1 MGDDGD
7 TKRQAAMAPAAAMT
21 MCRAVTIALALLA
34 ASPAARAGAEI
45 AACATAGTWIDPSSG
60 STVTVD
66 RVVAAAAKRSV
77 VLLGEV
83 HDDADHHRWQLF
95 MLAALH
101 AQRPNMVIGL
111 EMLPRRAQPV
121 LDAWVADALTP
132 AEFVEQSEWT
142 QVWGFDAEI
151 YLPILHFARLYRVAL
166 VALNV
171 ERSLVAKVGE
181 VGWAG
186 VPGTEREGVSDPA
199 PAADG
204 YVDMLARVYAA
215 KRVLASAAAAPEEA
229 VESVD
234 LSAIRA
240 EPAFAR
246 FAEAQLTWDRAMAQ
260 AIAAAHGGA
269 GAPLV
274 VGLVGIGHAE
284 HRYGIARQ
292 LADLGIGETAIL
304 LPTAQACDHLDPG
317 LADAVFVTGDGEKAA
332 AKPRLGVVIETAA
345 SGVSV
350 REVAPNS
357 VAETAGIE
365 AGDVIA
371 MAAGVD
377 VHTTAD
383 LIAIVRRQAPG
394 TWLPIVVRRD
404 GAAVEL
410 VAKFP
415 VAFE

>member
-1 MGDDGD
+1 
-7 TKRQAAMAPAAAMT
+7 MAPAVAMT

-101 AQRPNMVIGL
+101 AQHPNMVIGL

-121 LDAWVADALTP
+121 LDAWVAGALTP
-132 AEFVEQSEWT
+132 EEFVEQSEWT
-142 QVWGFDAEI
+142 QVWGFDAED
-151 YLPILHFARLYRVAL
+151 YLPILHFARQYRVPL

-181 VGWAG
+181 IGWSA
-186 VPGTEREGVSDPA
+186 VPGAEREGVSDPT

-215 KRVLASAAAAPEEA
+215 KQALVSGAAAPAEA
-229 VESVD
+229 AEGTD
-234 LSAIRA
+234 LSAVRA
-240 EPAFAR
+240 DPAFAR
-246 FAEAQLTWDRAMAQ
+246 FVEAQLTWDRAMAQ
-260 AIAAAHGGA
+260 AIAAAHGTA

-274 VGLVGIGHAE
+274 VALVGIGHAE
-284 HRYGIARQ
+284 HRFGVAHQ
-292 LADLGIGETAIL
+292 LADLGVGETGVL
-304 LPTAQACDHLDPG
+304 LPVPQACEDLDPG
-317 LADAVFVTGDGEKAA
+317 VADAVFVTGDGEKAA

-394 TWLPIVVRRD
+394 TWLPIVVHRD